1 MDCAC
6 QGLNQNCKVQE
17 EIINKVGKSGLITI
31 NLEEMYPTGDRVS
44 FDLKDLL
51 WQGLAL
57 REKEFR
63 DFLKDHDWSQYQD
76 KYVAVFCS
84 VDAIIPHWAFMLV
97 ASYLTG
103 IARLVHIGSASEMES
118 AIFKNIIEKIN
129 IEEYTDQRLVIK
141 GCSDRPVPQSA
152 YADLVFKLQP
162 VAKSIMF
169 GEPCS
174 TVPVF
179 KRK

>member
-1 MDCAC
+1 ME
-6 QGLNQNCKVQE
+6 E
-17 EIINKVGKSGLITI
+17 EIVNKVAKSGLITI
-31 NLEEMYPTGDRVS
+31 NLEEMYPEGDRVG

-57 REKEFR
+57 REKDFR
-63 DFLKDHDWSQYQD
+63 DFLKDHVWSLYQD

-97 ASYLTG
+97 TSHLTG
-103 IARLVHIGSASEMES
+103 IAHLVHIGSVLEMET
-118 AIFKNIIEKIN
+118 AIFKKIIEEIN
-129 IEEYTDQRLVIK
+129 VLEYTDQRLVIK

-152 YADLVFKLQP
+152 YADLVFRLQP

>member
-1 MDCAC
+1 
-6 QGLNQNCKVQE
+6 VEE
-17 EIINKVGKSGLITI
+17 EIVNKVAKSGLITI
-31 NLEEMYPTGDRVS
+31 NLEEMYPEGERVE

-57 REKEFR
+57 REKDFR

-84 VDAIIPHWAFMLV
+84 VDAIIPHWAYMLV
-97 ASYLTG
+97 SSHLTD
-103 IARLVHIGSASEMES
+103 IARFVYIGGTSEMET
-118 AIFKNIIEKIN
+118 AIFKKIIEEIN
-129 IEEYTDQRLVIK
+129 VADYADQRLVIK

>member
-1 MDCAC
+1 M
-6 QGLNQNCKVQE
+6 VEE
-17 EIINKVGKSGLITI
+17 EIVNKVAKSGLITI
-31 NLEEMYPTGDRVS
+31 NLEEMYPEGERVG

-57 REKEFR
+57 REKDFR
-63 DFLKDHDWSQYQD
+63 DFLKEHDWSQYQD

-84 VDAIIPHWAFMLV
+84 VDAIIPHWAYMLV
-97 ASYLTG
+97 SSHLTD
-103 IARLVHIGSASEMES
+103 IARFVYIGGTSEMET
-118 AIFKNIIEKIN
+118 AIFKKIIEEIN
-129 IEEYTDQRLVIK
+129 VADYTDQRLVIK

>member
-1 MDCAC
+1 ME
-6 QGLNQNCKVQE
+6 E
-17 EIINKVGKSGLITI
+17 EIVNKVAKSGLITI
-31 NLEEMYPTGDRVS
+31 NLEEMYPEGERVE

-57 REKEFR
+57 REKDFR

-84 VDAIIPHWAFMLV
+84 VDAIIPHWAYMLV
-97 ASYLTG
+97 SSHLTD
-103 IARLVHIGSASEMES
+103 IARFVYIGGTSEMET
-118 AIFKNIIEKIN
+118 AIFKKIIEEIN
-129 IEEYTDQRLVIK
+129 VADYADQRLVIK

>member
-1 MDCAC
+1 
-6 QGLNQNCKVQE
+6 VEE
-17 EIINKVGKSGLITI
+17 EIVNKVAKSGLITI
-31 NLEEMYPTGDRVS
+31 NLEEMYPEGERAE

-57 REKEFR
+57 REKDFR

-84 VDAIIPHWAFMLV
+84 VDAIIPHWAYMLV
-97 ASYLTG
+97 SSHLTD
-103 IARLVHIGSASEMES
+103 IARFVYIGGTSEMET
-118 AIFKNIIEKIN
+118 AIFKKIIEEIN
-129 IEEYTDQRLVIK
+129 VADYADQRLVIK

>member
-1 MDCAC
+1 ME
-6 QGLNQNCKVQE
+6 E
-17 EIINKVGKSGLITI
+17 EIVNKVAKSGLITI
-31 NLEEMYPTGDRVS
+31 NLEEMYPEGERVG

-51 WQGLAL
+51 WQSLAL
-57 REKEFR
+57 REKDFR
-63 DFLKDHDWSQYQD
+63 DFLKDHDWSQYHD
-76 KYVAVFCS
+76 KYIAVFCS
-84 VDAIIPHWAFMLV
+84 VDAIIPHWAYMLV
-97 ASYLTG
+97 SSHLTG
-103 IARLVHIGSASEMES
+103 IARFVYIGGVSEMET
-118 AIFKNIIEKIN
+118 AIFKQIIEKIN

>member
-1 MDCAC
+1 
-6 QGLNQNCKVQE
+6 VEE
-17 EIINKVGKSGLITI
+17 EIVNKVAKSGLITV
-31 NLEEMYPTGDRVS
+31 NLEDMYPEGERIG
-44 FDLKDLL
+44 FDLKELL

-57 REKEFR
+57 REKDFR

-97 ASYLTG
+97 ASHLTG
-103 IARLVHIGSASEMES
+103 IARFVYIGGVSEMEI
-118 AIFKNIIEKIN
+118 AIFKHLIEKIN

-152 YADLVFKLQP
+152 YADLVFRLQP

>member
-1 MDCAC
+1 ME
-6 QGLNQNCKVQE
+6 E
-17 EIINKVGKSGLITI
+17 EIVNKVAKSGLITI
-31 NLEEMYPTGDRVS
+31 NLEEMYPEGERDE

-57 REKEFR
+57 REKDFR

-84 VDAIIPHWAFMLV
+84 VDAIIPHWAYMLV
-97 ASYLTG
+97 SSHLTD
-103 IARLVHIGSASEMES
+103 IARFVYIGGTSEMET
-118 AIFKNIIEKIN
+118 AIFKKIIEEIN
-129 IEEYTDQRLVIK
+129 VADYADQRLVIK

>member
-1 MDCAC
+1 ME
-6 QGLNQNCKVQE
+6 E
-17 EIINKVGKSGLITI
+17 EIVNKVAKSGLITI
-31 NLEEMYPTGDRVS
+31 NLEEMYPEGERAE

-57 REKEFR
+57 REKDFR

-84 VDAIIPHWAFMLV
+84 VDAIIPHWAYMLV
-97 ASYLTG
+97 SSHLTD
-103 IARLVHIGSASEMES
+103 IARFVYIGGTSEMET
-118 AIFKNIIEKIN
+118 AIFKKIIEEIN
-129 IEEYTDQRLVIK
+129 VADYADQRLVIK

>member
-1 MDCAC
+1 
-6 QGLNQNCKVQE
+6 VEE
-17 EIINKVGKSGLITI
+17 EIVNKVAKSGLITI
-31 NLEEMYPTGDRVS
+31 NLEEMYPEGERDE

-57 REKEFR
+57 REKDFR

-84 VDAIIPHWAFMLV
+84 VDAIIPHWAYMLV
-97 ASYLTG
+97 SSHLTD
-103 IARLVHIGSASEMES
+103 IARFVYIGGTSEMET
-118 AIFKNIIEKIN
+118 AIFKKIIEEIN
-129 IEEYTDQRLVIK
+129 VADYADQRLVIK